1 MFVITGATGQVGSH
15 IAKYL
20 LEKKQPVRII
30 VRNPDKAKQLAELGA
45 TVHLGDI
52 DNPSDI
58 QAGFAGADVVFLLD
72 PPAYHEPNVEEITRQ
87 RLDTLKAAIVQKGVK
102 RVVALTS
109 GGVHQR
115 DIDIGNLRYAQIW
128 EDRLKDLNVPVS
140 SLRPA
145 WFMENWLPAIGMAQ
159 QNGQFPSLLRNLD
172 RPIPQIAARDIAKI
186 AAEVMLSTWK
196 GFQVLE
202 LEGPQRYSANDVAN
216 TLSKHLGKDVHPSII
231 TREALPSMLLS
242 INTHPNSIDGWVT
255 MLDFTNGD
263 KAPFEHEEA
272 AVKGTT
278 TLDIFISLAIED
290 SN

>member
-1 MFVITGATGQVGSH
+1 MFVITEATGQVGSH

-30 VRNPDKAKQLAELGA
+30 VSNPDKAKQLAELGA
-45 TVHLGDI
+45 TVHVGDI

-58 QAGFAGADVVFLLD
+58 QAGFAGGDVVFLLD
-72 PPAYHEPNVEEITRQ
+72 PPVYHEPNVEEITRQ

-128 EDRLKDLNVPVS
+128 EDGLKDLNVPVS

-145 WFMENWLPAIGMAQ
+145 WFMENWLPAI
-159 QNGQFPSLLRNLD
+159 
-172 RPIPQIAARDIAKI
+172 DIAKI

-196 GFQVLE
+196 GFKVLE
-202 LEGPQRYSANDVAN
+202 LEGPQRYSANDVEN